1 MHLKVRAM
9 WLKYRNYIT
18 TFALGITAAIIA
30 CSVNS
35 TGTSADNPTS
45 MGGGDTIITC
55 LATTSTTYKTT
66 QPTTTTHVITTIT
79 LPETTTT
86 SDTLASLENTT
97 ATSTIITTVSYTAL
111 EPMEIPLLPTYWKA
125 YTDYRCLTNRSST
138 QFSLQQNSWTDS
150 QGIRR
155 CGDDVCIALGTF
167 YTSGVGERFMITLSS
182 GYEFAAIIADVKAD
196 AHTDAT
202 NRYNRRPDGSAS
214 VIEFIVDTSVLNTQV
229 RRSGTIGTYENYS
242 GDIVSIQKIE

>member
-1 MHLKVRAM
+1 MHLKVRAL
-9 WLKYRNYIT
+9 WLKYHNYIT
-18 TFALGITAAIIA
+18 TLALGITAAIVV
-30 CSVNS
+30 CGVNS
-35 TGTSADNPTS
+35 TGTSANNPTS
-45 MGGGDTIITC
+45 MGGGYTTTTF
-55 LATTSTTYKTT
+55 LATTHTTYKTT
-66 QPTTTTHVITTIT
+66 QPTTTTHVITTST
-79 LPETTTT
+79 LSETTTT
-86 SDTLASLENTT
+86 SDTLVSLENTTVT

-125 YTDYRCLTNRSST
+125 YMDYRCLTNRSST
-138 QFSLQQNSWTDS
+138 QFSLQQNCWTDS

-167 YTSGVGERFMITLSS
+167 YTRGVGERFMITLSS

-214 VIEFIVDTSVLNTQV
+214 MIEFI
-229 RRSGTIGTYENYS
+229 I
-242 GDIVSIQKIE
+242 